1 MKNRV
6 VKYWYKEFEE
16 QKMESKNSFPFSA
29 FRFPLILLLLVAFVV
44 PSALAQRRS
53 RGFWHQEWTVDKGDT
68 IPLVHILPIRKY
80 ARKPDMRRYQRLIRQ
95 VKKCYPLAKQA
106 RIEMEKMERQLL
118 AVKDKK
124 EQEKLAKELQK
135 QLIKQYTPVILKM
148 TISEGKVL
156 LKLIDR
162 ETEYTAFQIIKDFRG
177 GFVAGFWQMFAKL
190 FGNNLKLEYEP
201 ETKDRVLEQIVTYYE
216 MGWL

>member
-6 VKYWYKEFEE
+6 V
-16 QKMESKNSFPFSA
+16 
-29 FRFPLILLLLVAFVV
+29 ILLLLLSFVV
-44 PSALAQRRS
+44 PSVSAQRRG
-53 RGFWHQEWTVDKGDT
+53 RGLYHQEWTVENGDS
-68 IPLVHILPIRKY
+68 IPHIHILPIRKY

-106 RIEMEKMERQLL
+106 RLEMEKMERQLL

-162 ETEYTAFQIIKDFRG
+162 ETEQTAYQIIKDFRG
-177 GFVAGFWQMFAKL
+177 GFVAGFWQMFAKM
-190 FGNNLKLEYEP
+190 FGNNLKLDYQP
-201 ETKDRVLEQIVTYYE
+201 EKRDKLLEQIVTYYE

>member
-1 MKNRV
+1 MKSRV
-6 VKYWYKEFEE
+6 V
-16 QKMESKNSFPFSA
+16 
-29 FRFPLILLLLVAFVV
+29 ILLVLLSFVV
-44 PSALAQRRS
+44 PFTTAQRRS
-53 RGFWHQEWTVDKGDT
+53 RGFWHQEWTIDKGDT
-68 IPLVHILPIRKY
+68 IPLIHILPIRKY

-106 RIEMEKMERQLL
+106 RIEMDKMERQLL

-124 EQEKLAKELQK
+124 EQEKLAKQLQK

-162 ETEYTAFQIIKDFRG
+162 ETDQTAFQIIKEFRG
-177 GFVAGFWQMFAKL
+177 GFVAGFWQMFAKM
-190 FGNNLKLEYEP
+190 FGNNLKLDYQP
-201 ETKDRVLEQIVTYYE
+201 EKRDKLLEQIVTYYE

>member
-1 MKNRV
+1 MKSRV
-6 VKYWYKEFEE
+6 V
-16 QKMESKNSFPFSA
+16 
-29 FRFPLILLLLVAFVV
+29 ILLLLVAFVV

-68 IPLVHILPIRKY
+68 IPLIHILPIRKY
-80 ARKPDMRRYQRLIRQ
+80 SRRPDMRRYQRLIRQ

-177 GFVAGFWQMFAKL
+177 GFVAGFWQMFAKM

>member
-1 MKNRV
+1 MK
-6 VKYWYKEFEE
+6 KY
-16 QKMESKNSFPFSA
+16 
-29 FRFPLILLLLVAFVV
+29 LIILVLLLAVVA
-44 PSALAQRRS
+44 PNALAQRRS
-53 RGFWHQEWTVDKGDT
+53 RGFWHQEWTIDKGDT
-68 IPLVHILPIRKY
+68 IPLIHILPVRKY

-106 RIEMEKMERQLL
+106 RLEMERMERELL

-162 ETEYTAFQIIKDFRG
+162 ETELTAYQIIKDFRG
-177 GFVAGFWQMFAKL
+177 GFVAGFWQMFAKM
-190 FGNNLKLEYEP
+190 FGNNLKLDYQP
-201 ETKDRVLEQIVTYYE
+201 EKRDKQLEQIVTYYE

>member
-1 MKNRV
+1 MKSRV
-6 VKYWYKEFEE
+6 V
-16 QKMESKNSFPFSA
+16 
-29 FRFPLILLLLVAFVV
+29 ILFMLLVLVAQSGV
-44 PSALAQRRS
+44 SQRRA
-53 RGFWHQEWTVDKGDT
+53 RGFWHQEWTVEGGDT
-68 IPLVHILPIRKY
+68 IPLVHILPIYKY
-80 ARKPDMRRYQRLIRQ
+80 HRKPDMRRYMRLINQ

-106 RIEMEKMERQLL
+106 RIEMEQMERQLL

-124 EQEKLAKELQK
+124 EQEKLAKELQRR
-135 QLIKQYTPVILKM
+135 LIKKYTPVILKM

-177 GFVAGFWQMFAKL
+177 GFVAGFWQMFAKM

>member
-1 MKNRV
+1 MKSRV
-6 VKYWYKEFEE
+6 V
-16 QKMESKNSFPFSA
+16 
-29 FRFPLILLLLVAFVV
+29 ILLLLVAFAV
-44 PSALAQRRS
+44 PSVSAQRRS

-80 ARKPDMRRYQRLIRQ
+80 ARKPDMHRYQRLIRQ

-106 RIEMEKMERQLL
+106 RLEMEKMERQLL

-124 EQEKLAKELQK
+124 EQEKLAKELQR
-135 QLIKQYTPVILKM
+135 QLIKKYTPVILKM

-177 GFVAGFWQMFAKL
+177 GFVAGFWQMFAKM

-201 ETKDRVLEQIVTYYE
+201 ATKDKTLEQIVTYYE

>member
-1 MKNRV
+1 MKRGLV
-6 VKYWYKEFEE
+6 
-16 QKMESKNSFPFSA
+16 
-29 FRFPLILLLLVAFVV
+29 ILLLLIAFVV
-44 PSALAQRRS
+44 PSASAQRRS

-95 VKKCYPLAKQA
+95 VKKCYSLAKQA
-106 RIEMEKMERQLL
+106 RVEMEKMERQLL

-177 GFVAGFWQMFAKL
+177 GFVAGFWQMFAKM

-201 ETKDRVLEQIVTYYE
+201 ETKDRILEQIVTYYE

>member
-1 MKNRV
+1 MKSRV
-6 VKYWYKEFEE
+6 V
-16 QKMESKNSFPFSA
+16 
-29 FRFPLILLLLVAFVV
+29 ILLLLVAFVV

-68 IPLVHILPIRKY
+68 IPLIHILPIRKY

-124 EQEKLAKELQK
+124 EQEKLAKQLQK

-148 TISEGKVL
+148 TLSEGKVL

-177 GFVAGFWQMFAKL
+177 GFVAGFWQMFAKM

-201 ETKDRVLEQIVTYYE
+201 ETKDKVLEQIVTYYE

>member
-1 MKNRV
+1 MKRRL
-6 VKYWYKEFEE
+6 FI
-16 QKMESKNSFPFSA
+16 
-29 FRFPLILLLLVAFVV
+29 LILLVAIAI
-44 PSALAQRRS
+44 PSAMAQRRS
-53 RGFWHQEWTVDKGDT
+53 RGYWHIEWTIEKGDT
-68 IPLVHILPIRKY
+68 IPLVHILPIYKY
-80 ARKPDMRRYQRLIRQ
+80 SRKPDMRRYQRLIRQ

-106 RIEMEKMERQLL
+106 RLEMESMERRLL
-118 AVKDKK
+118 AVGDKK

-177 GFVAGFWQMFAKL
+177 GFVAGFWQMFAKM

-201 ETKDRVLEQIVTYYE
+201 ETNDRILEQIVTYYE

>member
-6 VKYWYKEFEE
+6 V
-16 QKMESKNSFPFSA
+16 
-29 FRFPLILLLLVAFVV
+29 ILLLLVAFVV

-106 RIEMEKMERQLL
+106 RVEMEKMERQLL

-124 EQEKLAKELQK
+124 EQDKLAKELQK

-177 GFVAGFWQMFAKL
+177 GFVAGFWQMFAKM

-201 ETKDRVLEQIVTYYE
+201 ETNDRILEQIVTYYE

>member
-1 MKNRV
+1 MKSRV
-6 VKYWYKEFEE
+6 V
-16 QKMESKNSFPFSA
+16 
-29 FRFPLILLLLVAFVV
+29 ILLLLIAFVV

>member
-1 MKNRV
+1 MKSRV
-6 VKYWYKEFEE
+6 V
-16 QKMESKNSFPFSA
+16 
-29 FRFPLILLLLVAFVV
+29 ILLLLVAFVV

-53 RGFWHQEWTVDKGDT
+53 RGFWHQEWTIDKGDT

-80 ARKPDMRRYQRLIRQ
+80 SRKPDMRRYQRLIRQ

-124 EQEKLAKELQK
+124 EQEKLAKQLQK

-177 GFVAGFWQMFAKL
+177 GFVAGFWQMFAKM

-201 ETKDRVLEQIVTYYE
+201 ETRDKVLEQIVTYYE

>member
-6 VKYWYKEFEE
+6 V
-16 QKMESKNSFPFSA
+16 
-29 FRFPLILLLLVAFVV
+29 ILLLFFAFVV

>member
-1 MKNRV
+1 MKSRV
-6 VKYWYKEFEE
+6 V
-16 QKMESKNSFPFSA
+16 
-29 FRFPLILLLLVAFVV
+29 ILLLLVAFAV

-53 RGFWHQEWTVDKGDT
+53 RGFWHQEWTIDKGDT

-80 ARKPDMRRYQRLIRQ
+80 SRKPDMRRYQRLIRQ

-124 EQEKLAKELQK
+124 EQEKLAKQLQK

-201 ETKDRVLEQIVTYYE
+201 ETRDRVLEQIVTYYE

>member
-1 MKNRV
+1 MRSRV
-6 VKYWYKEFEE
+6 V
-16 QKMESKNSFPFSA
+16 
-29 FRFPLILLLLVAFVV
+29 ILLLFIVFVV
-44 PSALAQRRS
+44 SNVSAQRRS
-53 RGFWHQEWTVDKGDT
+53 RGFWHQEWTIDKGDT

-177 GFVAGFWQMFAKL
+177 GFVAGFWQMFAKI

-201 ETKDRVLEQIVTYYE
+201 ETKDKVLEQIVTYYE

>member
-1 MKNRV
+1 MKRRV
-6 VKYWYKEFEE
+6 I
-16 QKMESKNSFPFSA
+16 
-29 FRFPLILLLLVAFVV
+29 ILLLLFAFAV
-44 PSALAQRRS
+44 PNLMAQRRS

-162 ETEYTAFQIIKDFRG
+162 ETEHTAFQIIKDFRG
-177 GFVAGFWQMFAKL
+177 GFVAGFWQMFAKM

-201 ETKDRVLEQIVTYYE
+201 VTKDKVLEQIVTYYE

>member
-1 MKNRV
+1 MKSRV
-6 VKYWYKEFEE
+6 V
-16 QKMESKNSFPFSA
+16 
-29 FRFPLILLLLVAFVV
+29 ILLLLVAFAV

-53 RGFWHQEWTVDKGDT
+53 RGFWHQEWTIDKGDT

-80 ARKPDMRRYQRLIRQ
+80 SRKPDMRRYQRLIRQ

-124 EQEKLAKELQK
+124 EQEKLAKQLQR

-177 GFVAGFWQMFAKL
+177 GFVAGFWQMFAKM